1 MREQSCAK
9 ERGREGKEES
19 HCASFQPKLLQHPPP
34 HPPSVSFKIE
44 MISLFRAIHCVV
56 HRYSGDIYNGPLMT
70 RQDGIQGAWRR
81 KDEQFDGKQMHLAR
95 EWKFPSLLRFESC
108 VDCFGPSRFVL
119 RTAIKGKG
127 SLGAGERIISV
138 VAEPLPEQWKIRPL
152 VIINQLNRPRLN
164 YNDGKWRKRRRRK
177 SWLTYWGDFRMMK
190 TSTVIH
196 CAQSVRVGRP
206 GKFNR
211 NPMRWRSGRHNNE
224 TLESEIIMG
233 IGFFARRLWPSSSA
247 HFTDLCASLW
257 MKREQKEDLSLIF
270 RPSVNGMK
278 DSVAFT
284 YWQSEVCQQ
293 QQQNL
298 SGEDDGQ
305 ADLSCCEC
313 YAEELQIGNWV
324 KLMDL
329 VKIILL

>member
-1 MREQSCAK
+1 MGSREHGG
-9 ERGREGKEES
+9 ERTNS
-19 HCASFQPKLLQHPPP
+19 
-34 HPPSVSFKIE
+34 
-44 MISLFRAIHCVV
+44 
-56 HRYSGDIYNGPLMT
+56 
-70 RQDGIQGAWRR
+70 
-81 KDEQFDGKQMHLAR
+81 KQMHLAR
-95 EWKFPSLLRFESC
+95 EWKFQSLLRFESC

-119 RTAIKGKG
+119 RTAIKDEG

-164 YNDGKWRKRRRRK
+164 YNDRKWRKRRREGGGEVD
-177 SWLTYWGDFRMMK
+177 WLTYWGDFRMMK

-270 RPSVNGMK
+270 RPSVNGIK
-278 DSVAFT
+278 DSVAHLLIDNQKFVSSSSSSRAWVGRMMDRQT
-284 YWQSEVCQQ
+284 CLVVNVMQGNYKLEIR
-293 QQQNL
+293 L
-298 SGEDDGQ
+298 S
-305 ADLSCCEC
+305 
-313 YAEELQIGNWV
+313 
-324 KLMDL
+324 
-329 VKIILL
+329 